1 MGFTSHLLALP
12 YGIGIAIAGVELA
25 WGLIKYYLAP
35 TPSQRREAVEE
46 FYSVMIGAILTAVVA
61 YYMSIGP
68 SIGASIAGAMGVSVP
83 QIQLSDIPKIMYDDF
98 SLVMGQYIAN
108 QIFTFAASAAGAI
121 IGAFN
126 PGNVPFNPFR
136 AVSGAL
142 GSLAGF
148 LSAIMAPYNR
158 ALVATMMNTIALAA
172 LGQVMSV
179 MYNYGIGSL
188 SVALLL
194 PSRTRRI
201 GAWLASFILVFSV
214 LLPLV
219 AGYQYVLVF
228 NYGNVFTMWIST
240 LEQHCTNNAIL
251 QTIISIFGN
260 VPSWLKDAITIL
272 ADLTCAI
279 TSMQWLIT
287 NTATLVSVG
296 TFNLLEGDIVID
308 IVMGIGFAI
317 TAWLADLIEAGARA
331 LFEVR
336 HL

>member
-1 MGFTSHLLALP
+1 MGSIMSVLSLLNLP

-35 TPSQRREAVEE
+35 TPGRRREAVDE
-46 FYSVMIGAILTAVVA
+46 FYSVVIGAILTATVA

-68 SIGASIAGAMGVSVP
+68 SIGASIASALGVSVP
-83 QIQLSDIPKIMYDDF
+83 QVQLSGIPKVMYNDF
-98 SLVMGQYIAN
+98 NLVMGQYIAN
-108 QIFTFAASAAGAI
+108 QVITFAISAAGAI
-121 IGAFN
+121 LGVTQVLR
-126 PGNVPFNPFR
+126 PVG
-136 AVSGAL
+136 SAL
-142 GSLAGF
+142 GSLSGF
-148 LSAIMAPYNR
+148 LNAIMAPYNR

-188 SVALLL
+188 SIALLL

-201 GAWLASFILVFSV
+201 GAWLASFILVFSI

-219 AGYQYVLVF
+219 AGYQDALVF

-240 LEQHCTNNAIL
+240 IEKHCSNNAIL
-251 QTIISIFGN
+251 QAILSLFLNAPG
-260 VPSWLKDAITIL
+260 WLKDAVNII
-272 ADLTCAI
+272 ADFVCGI
-279 TSMQWLIT
+279 TSLQWIVT
-287 NTATLVSVG
+287 NTATLVSTG
-296 TFNLLEGDIVID
+296 TFNLLEGDIIID

>member
-1 MGFTSHLLALP
+1 MGITRLLALP
-12 YGIGIAIAGVELA
+12 YGIGLAIAGIELA

-35 TPSQRREAVEE
+35 TPGRRREAVEE
-46 FYSVMIGAILTAVVA
+46 FYSIVIGAILTAVVA

-68 SIGASIAGAMGVSVP
+68 SIGASIASALGVSVT
-83 QIQLSDIPKIMYDDF
+83 QVQLSGIPKVMYFDF
-98 SLVMGQYIAN
+98 NLVMGQYIAN
-108 QIFTFAASAAGAI
+108 QVITFAISAAGAVL
-121 IGAFN
+121 GATEVLR
-126 PGNVPFNPFR
+126 PVG
-136 AVSGAL
+136 SAL
-142 GSLAGF
+142 GSLSGF

-172 LGQVMSV
+172 LGQVMST

-201 GAWLASFILVFSV
+201 GAWLASFILVFSI
-214 LLPLV
+214 LLPMV
-219 AGYQYVLVF
+219 AGYQDALVF

-240 LEQHCTNNAIL
+240 IEQHCSNNAIL
-251 QTIISIFGN
+251 QAILSLFMNAPG
-260 VPSWLKDAITIL
+260 WLKDAVNIIADFVCGITGL
-272 ADLTCAI
+272 
-279 TSMQWLIT
+279 QWIVT
-287 NTATLVSVG
+287 NTATLVSTG
-296 TFNLLEGDIVID
+296 TFNLLEGDIIID

>member
-1 MGFTSHLLALP
+1 VSVLSLLNLP

-25 WGLIKYYLAP
+25 WGLVKYYLAP

-46 FYSVMIGAILTAVVA
+46 FYSIVIGAVLTAVVA
-61 YYMSIGP
+61 YYMSVGP
-68 SIGASIAGAMGVSVP
+68 SIGASIANTMGVSVP
-83 QIQLSDIPKIMYDDF
+83 QLQLSDIPKVMYNDF
-98 SLVMGQYIAN
+98 NLVMGQYITN
-108 QIFTFAASAAGAI
+108 QVLAFAFSAAGAI
-121 IGAFN
+121 LGATQVLK
-126 PGNVPFNPFR
+126 PV
-136 AVSGAL
+136 GALL
-142 GSLAGF
+142 GSLSSF

-219 AGYQYVLVF
+219 AGYQDVLVF
-228 NYGNVFTMWIST
+228 NYGNVLTMWIST
-240 LEQHCTNNAIL
+240 IKQHCSNNSILQAIL
-251 QTIISIFGN
+251 SLFGN
-260 VPSWLKDAITIL
+260 APTWLKDAITII
-272 ADLTCAI
+272 ADFVCGI
-279 TSMQWLIT
+279 TSLQWLVT
-287 NTATLVSVG
+287 NTATLVSTG

-308 IVMGIGFAI
+308 IAMGIGFAI
-317 TAWLADLIEAGARA
+317 TAWLAELIEAGARA

>member
-1 MGFTSHLLALP
+1 MSVTSLLNLP
-12 YGIGIAIAGVELA
+12 YGIGITIAGVELA

-35 TPSQRREAVEE
+35 TPGRRREAIDE
-46 FYSVMIGAILTAVVA
+46 FYSIVIGAILTATVA

-68 SIGASIAGAMGVSVP
+68 SIGSSIVGAMGVSVP
-83 QIQLSDIPKIMYDDF
+83 QIQLSDIPKVMYNDF
-98 SLVMGQYIAN
+98 NLVMGQYIAN
-108 QIFTFAASAAGAI
+108 QVIAFAISAAGAVL
-121 IGAFN
+121 GATEVLR
-126 PGNVPFNPFR
+126 PVG
-136 AVSGAL
+136 SAL
-142 GSLAGF
+142 GSLSGF

-201 GAWLASFILVFSV
+201 GAWLASFILVFSI
-214 LLPLV
+214 LLPMV
-219 AGYQYVLVF
+219 VGYQDALVF

-240 LEQHCTNNAIL
+240 IEKHCSNNSILQAIL
-251 QTIISIFGN
+251 SLFLN
-260 VPSWLKDAITIL
+260 APSWLKDAINIM
-272 ADLTCAI
+272 ADFVCGI
-279 TSMQWLIT
+279 TSLQWIVT
-287 NTATLVSVG
+287 NTATLVSTG
-296 TFNLLEGDIVID
+296 TFNLLEGDIIID

>member
-1 MGFTSHLLALP
+1 MSVLSLLTLP
-12 YGIGIAIAGVELA
+12 YGIGITIAGVELA

-35 TPSQRREAVEE
+35 TPSQRREAVDE
-46 FYSVMIGAILTAVVA
+46 FYSIVIGAILTATVA

-68 SIGASIAGAMGVSVP
+68 SIGASIASALGVSVT
-83 QIQLSDIPKIMYDDF
+83 QIQLSDIPNVMYNDF
-98 SLVMGQYIAN
+98 NLVMGQYIAN
-108 QIFTFAASAAGAI
+108 QVITFAISAAGAVL
-121 IGAFN
+121 GATEVLR
-126 PGNVPFNPFR
+126 PVG
-136 AVSGAL
+136 SAL
-142 GSLAGF
+142 GSLSGF
-148 LSAIMAPYNR
+148 LNAIMALYNR

-172 LGQVMSV
+172 LGQVMST

-214 LLPLV
+214 LLPMV
-219 AGYQYVLVF
+219 AGYQDALVF
-228 NYGNVFTMWIST
+228 NYGNVFTMWVST
-240 LEQHCTNNAIL
+240 IEKHCSNNTILQAIL
-251 QTIISIFGN
+251 SLFLN
-260 VPSWLKDAITIL
+260 APSWLKDAINII
-272 ADLTCAI
+272 ADFVCGI
-279 TSMQWLIT
+279 TTLPWLVT
-287 NTATLVSVG
+287 NTATLVSTG
-296 TFNLLEGDIVID
+296 TFNLLEGDIIID

>member
-1 MGFTSHLLALP
+1 MGSIMSVSSLLALP

-35 TPSQRREAVEE
+35 TPGRRREAVEE
-46 FYSVMIGAILTAVVA
+46 FYSIVIGAVLTATVA

-68 SIGASIAGAMGVSVP
+68 SIGASIASALGVSVP
-83 QIQLSDIPKIMYDDF
+83 QIQLSDIPKVMYNDF
-98 SLVMGQYIAN
+98 NLVMGQYIAN
-108 QIFTFAASAAGAI
+108 QVFAFAFSAVGAI
-121 IGAFN
+121 IGVTQVLK
-126 PGNVPFNPFR
+126 PVG
-136 AVSGAL
+136 SLL
-142 GSLAGF
+142 GSLSDF
-148 LSAIMAPYNR
+148 FSAIMAPYNR

-201 GAWLASFILVFSV
+201 GAWLASFILVFSI

-219 AGYQYVLVF
+219 AGYQDALVF
-228 NYGNVFTMWIST
+228 NYGNVLTMWIST
-240 LEQHCTNNAIL
+240 IEQHCSNNSIL
-251 QTIISIFGN
+251 QAIISLLGN
-260 VPSWLKDAITIL
+260 APGWLKDAITII
-272 ADLTCAI
+272 ADFVCGI
-279 TSMQWLIT
+279 TSLPWLVT
-287 NTATLVSVG
+287 STATLVSNG
-296 TFNLLEGDIVID
+296 TFNLLEGDIIID

-336 HL
+336 RL

>member
-1 MGFTSHLLALP
+1 MGITSLLNLP

-35 TPSQRREAVEE
+35 TPGQRREAVEE
-46 FYSVMIGAILTAVVA
+46 FYGIVIGAILTAVVA

-68 SIGASIAGAMGVSVP
+68 SIGVKIAGAMGVNAT
-83 QIQLSDIPKIMYDDF
+83 QIQLSDIPNEMNFDF
-98 SLVMGQYIAN
+98 NLVMGQYIAN
-108 QIFTFAASAAGAI
+108 LVFAFAFSAAGAI
-121 IGAFN
+121 IGATQVLK
-126 PGNVPFNPFR
+126 PI
-136 AVSGAL
+136 GAL
-142 GSLAGF
+142 LGSTSSF
-148 LSAIMAPYNR
+148 LNAIMAPYNR

-201 GAWLASFILVFSV
+201 GAWLASFILVFSI

-219 AGYQYVLVF
+219 AGYQDALVF
-228 NYGNVFTMWIST
+228 NYGNVFTMWVST
-240 LEQHCTNNAIL
+240 IEKHCSNNSIMQAIL
-251 QTIISIFGN
+251 SLFMN
-260 VPSWLKDAITIL
+260 APSWLQNTITIL
-272 ADLTCAI
+272 ADFVCGI
-279 TSMQWLIT
+279 TGLQWIVT
-287 NTATLVSVG
+287 NTATLVSTG
-296 TFNLLEGDIVID
+296 TFNLLEGDIIID

>member
-1 MGFTSHLLALP
+1 MSVSSLLNLP

-25 WGLIKYYLAP
+25 WGLVKYYLAP
-35 TPSQRREAVEE
+35 TPGQRREAVEE
-46 FYSVMIGAILTAVVA
+46 FYGVVIGAILTAVVA

-68 SIGASIAGAMGVSVP
+68 MIGAKIAGAMGVSVP
-83 QIQLSDIPKIMYDDF
+83 QIQLSDIPNEMYFDF
-98 SLVMGQYIAN
+98 NLVMGQYIAN
-108 QIFTFAASAAGAI
+108 QVITFAISAAGAI
-121 IGAFN
+121 LGVTQVLR
-126 PGNVPFNPFR
+126 PVG
-136 AVSGAL
+136 SAL
-142 GSLAGF
+142 GSLSGF
-148 LSAIMAPYNR
+148 LNAIMAPYNR

-172 LGQVMSV
+172 LGQVMGV

-201 GAWLASFILVFSV
+201 GAWLASFILVFSI
-214 LLPLV
+214 LLPMV
-219 AGYQYVLVF
+219 AGYQDALVF

-240 LEQHCTNNAIL
+240 IEKHCSNNSIMQAIL
-251 QTIISIFGN
+251 SLFLNAPG
-260 VPSWLKDAITIL
+260 WLKDAINIM
-272 ADLTCAI
+272 ADFVCGI
-279 TSMQWLIT
+279 TTLPWLIS
-287 NTATLVSVG
+287 NTATLVSTG
-296 TFNLLEGDIVID
+296 TFNLLEGDIIID

>member
-1 MGFTSHLLALP
+1 VGITSLLNLP

-35 TPSQRREAVEE
+35 TPGRRREAIDE
-46 FYSVMIGAILTAVVA
+46 FYGVVIGAILTATVA
-61 YYMSIGP
+61 YYMSIG
-68 SIGASIAGAMGVSVP
+68 SRIGAKIAGTLGVSVT
-83 QIQLSDIPKIMYDDF
+83 QIPLPDIPKVMYGDF
-98 SLVMGQYIAN
+98 ELVMGQYIAN
-108 QIFTFAASAAGAI
+108 QVITFAISAAGAVL
-121 IGAFN
+121 GVTQVLR
-126 PGNVPFNPFR
+126 PVG
-136 AVSGAL
+136 SAL
-142 GSLAGF
+142 DSLSGF

-172 LGQVMSV
+172 LGQVMST

-214 LLPLV
+214 LLPMV
-219 AGYQYVLVF
+219 AGYQDALVF

-240 LEQHCTNNAIL
+240 IEQHCSNNSILQAIL
-251 QTIISIFGN
+251 SLFLN
-260 VPSWLKDAITIL
+260 APSWLKDAINIM
-272 ADLTCAI
+272 ADFVCGI
-279 TSMQWLIT
+279 TSLQWLIS
-287 NTATLVSVG
+287 NTATLVSNG
-296 TFNLLEGDIVID
+296 TFNLLEGDIIID

>member
-1 MGFTSHLLALP
+1 MGITSLLNLP

-35 TPSQRREAVEE
+35 TPSQRREAIDE
-46 FYSVMIGAILTAVVA
+46 FYSIVIGAILTAVVA

-68 SIGASIAGAMGVSVP
+68 SIGASIASALGVSVT
-83 QIQLSDIPKIMYDDF
+83 QVQLSDIPKVMYNDF
-98 SLVMGQYIAN
+98 NLVMGQYIAN
-108 QIFTFAASAAGAI
+108 QVITFAISAAGAI
-121 IGAFN
+121 LGATEVLR
-126 PGNVPFNPFR
+126 PVG
-136 AVSGAL
+136 SAL
-142 GSLAGF
+142 GSLSSF
-148 LSAIMAPYNR
+148 LNAIMAPYNR

-172 LGQVMSV
+172 LGQVMGV

-188 SVALLL
+188 SIALLL

-201 GAWLASFILVFSV
+201 GAWLASFILVFSI

-219 AGYQYVLVF
+219 AGYQDALVF

-240 LEQHCTNNAIL
+240 IEQHCSNNTILQAIL
-251 QTIISIFGN
+251 SLFLN
-260 VPSWLKDAITIL
+260 APSWLKDAINIM
-272 ADLTCAI
+272 ADFVCGI
-279 TSMQWLIT
+279 TTLPWLIS
-287 NTATLVSVG
+287 NTATLVSTG
-296 TFNLLEGDIVID
+296 TFNLLEGDIIID

>member
-1 MGFTSHLLALP
+1 MGVSSLLNLP
-12 YGIGIAIAGVELA
+12 YGIGITIALAELA

-35 TPSQRREAVEE
+35 TPSQRRETVEE
-46 FYSVMIGAILTAVVA
+46 FYSIVIGAVLTAVVA

-83 QIQLSDIPKIMYDDF
+83 QIPLHDIYSVMYGDF
-98 SLVMGQYIAN
+98 NAVMGQYIAG
-108 QIFTFAASAAGAI
+108 QVLAFAFSAI
-121 IGAFN
+121 S
-126 PGNVPFNPFR
+126 
-136 AVSGAL
+136 AVSGIILVLKPIGPLL
-142 GSLAGF
+142 GSLSDF

-158 ALVATMMNTIALAA
+158 ALIATMMNTIALAA
-172 LGQVMSV
+172 LGQVMGV

-188 SVALLL
+188 SIALLL

-219 AGYQYVLVF
+219 AGYQDALVF
-228 NYGNVFTMWIST
+228 NYGNVLTMWEATI
-240 LEQHCTNNAIL
+240 EQHCNNPAIKASISA
-251 QTIISIFGN
+251 IISGA
-260 VPSWLKDAITIL
+260 PSWLKDALNIL
-272 ADLTCAI
+272 ADIACGIASLP
-279 TSMQWLIT
+279 WLVS

-296 TFNLLEGDIVID
+296 TFNLLEGDIIID

>member
-1 MGFTSHLLALP
+1 MSVTSLLNLP
-12 YGIGIAIAGVELA
+12 YGIGITIAGVELA

-35 TPSQRREAVEE
+35 TPGRRREAVEE
-46 FYSVMIGAILTAVVA
+46 FYSIVIGAILTATVA

-68 SIGASIAGAMGVSVP
+68 SIGASIASALGVSVT
-83 QIQLSDIPKIMYDDF
+83 QVQLSDIPKVMYFDF
-98 SLVMGQYIAN
+98 NLVMGQYIAN
-108 QIFTFAASAAGAI
+108 QVITFAISAAGAVL
-121 IGAFN
+121 GATEVLR
-126 PGNVPFNPFR
+126 PVG
-136 AVSGAL
+136 SAL
-142 GSLAGF
+142 GSLSGF

-172 LGQVMSV
+172 LGQVMST

-201 GAWLASFILVFSV
+201 GAWLASFILVFSI

-219 AGYQYVLVF
+219 AGYQDALVF

-240 LEQHCTNNAIL
+240 IEQHCSNNAIL
-251 QTIISIFGN
+251 QAILSLFLN
-260 VPSWLKDAITIL
+260 APSWLKNAINII
-272 ADLTCAI
+272 ADFVCGI
-279 TSMQWLIT
+279 TSLQWIVT
-287 NTATLVSVG
+287 NTATLVSTG
-296 TFNLLEGDIVID
+296 TFNLLEGDIIID

>member
-1 MGFTSHLLALP
+1 MGITRLLALP
-12 YGIGIAIAGVELA
+12 YGIGLAIAGIELA

-35 TPSQRREAVEE
+35 TPGRRREAVEE
-46 FYSVMIGAILTAVVA
+46 FYSIVIGAILTAVVA

-68 SIGASIAGAMGVSVP
+68 SIGASIASALGVSVT
-83 QIQLSDIPKIMYDDF
+83 QVQLSGIPKVMYFDF
-98 SLVMGQYIAN
+98 NLVMGQYIAN
-108 QIFTFAASAAGAI
+108 QVITFAISAAGAVL
-121 IGAFN
+121 GATEVLR
-126 PGNVPFNPFR
+126 PVG
-136 AVSGAL
+136 SAL
-142 GSLAGF
+142 GSLSGF
-148 LSAIMAPYNR
+148 LNAIMAPYNR

-188 SVALLL
+188 SIALLL

-201 GAWLASFILVFSV
+201 GAWLASFILVFSI

-219 AGYQYVLVF
+219 AGYQDALVF

-240 LEQHCTNNAIL
+240 IEKHCSNNAIMQAIL
-251 QTIISIFGN
+251 SLFLNAPG
-260 VPSWLKDAITIL
+260 WLKDAINIM
-272 ADLTCAI
+272 ADFVCGI
-279 TSMQWLIT
+279 TTLPWLIK
-287 NTATLVSVG
+287 NTATLVSTG
-296 TFNLLEGDIVID
+296 TFNLLEGDIIID

>member
-1 MGFTSHLLALP
+1 MGSIMSVSSLLALP

-35 TPSQRREAVEE
+35 TPGRRREAVEE
-46 FYSVMIGAILTAVVA
+46 FYSIVIGAVLTATVA

-68 SIGASIAGAMGVSVP
+68 SIGASIASALGVSVP
-83 QIQLSDIPKIMYDDF
+83 QIQLSDIPKVMYNDF
-98 SLVMGQYIAN
+98 NLVMGQYITN
-108 QIFTFAASAAGAI
+108 QVFAFAFSAVGAI
-121 IGAFN
+121 IGVTQVLK
-126 PGNVPFNPFR
+126 PVG
-136 AVSGAL
+136 SLL
-142 GSLAGF
+142 GSLSDF
-148 LSAIMAPYNR
+148 FSAIMAPYNR

-201 GAWLASFILVFSV
+201 GAWLASFILVFSI
-214 LLPLV
+214 LLPMV
-219 AGYQYVLVF
+219 AGYQDALVF
-228 NYGNVFTMWIST
+228 NYGNVLTMWIST
-240 LEQHCTNNAIL
+240 IEQHCSNNSIL
-251 QTIISIFGN
+251 QAIISLLGN
-260 VPSWLKDAITIL
+260 APGWLKDAITII
-272 ADLTCAI
+272 ADFVCGI
-279 TSMQWLIT
+279 TSLPWLVT
-287 NTATLVSVG
+287 STATLVSNG
-296 TFNLLEGDIVID
+296 TFNLLEGDIIID

-336 HL
+336 RL

>member
-1 MGFTSHLLALP
+1 MGITSLLNLP

-35 TPSQRREAVEE
+35 TPSQRREAIDE
-46 FYSVMIGAILTAVVA
+46 FYSIVIGAILTATVA

-68 SIGASIAGAMGVSVP
+68 SIGASIASALGVSVT
-83 QIQLSDIPKIMYDDF
+83 QVQLSDIPKVMYNDF
-98 SLVMGQYIAN
+98 NLVMGQYIAN
-108 QIFTFAASAAGAI
+108 QVITFAISAAGAVL
-121 IGAFN
+121 GATQVLR
-126 PGNVPFNPFR
+126 PVG
-136 AVSGAL
+136 SAL
-142 GSLAGF
+142 GSLSGF
-148 LSAIMAPYNR
+148 LNAIMAPYNR

-201 GAWLASFILVFSV
+201 GAWLASFILVFSI

-219 AGYQYVLVF
+219 AGYQDALVF
-228 NYGNVFTMWIST
+228 NYGNVFTMWVST
-240 LEQHCTNNAIL
+240 IEQHCSNNSIMQAIL
-251 QTIISIFGN
+251 SLFLN
-260 VPSWLKDAITIL
+260 APSWLKDAINIM
-272 ADLTCAI
+272 ADFVCGI
-279 TSMQWLIT
+279 TTLPWLIS
-287 NTATLVSVG
+287 NTATLVSTG
-296 TFNLLEGDIVID
+296 TFNLLEGDIIID

>member
-1 MGFTSHLLALP
+1 MGITSLLALP
-12 YGIGIAIAGVELA
+12 YGIGIVIAGVELA

-35 TPSQRREAVEE
+35 TPGRRREAIDE
-46 FYSVMIGAILTAVVA
+46 FYSIVIGAILTATVA

-68 SIGASIAGAMGVSVP
+68 RIGAKIVGAMGVSVP
-83 QIQLSDIPKIMYDDF
+83 QVQLSDIPKVMYNDF
-98 SLVMGQYIAN
+98 NLVMGQYIAN
-108 QIFTFAASAAGAI
+108 QVITFAISAAGAI
-121 IGAFN
+121 LGVTQVLRPIG
-126 PGNVPFNPFR
+126 
-136 AVSGAL
+136 SAL
-142 GSLAGF
+142 GSLSSF

-158 ALVATMMNTIALAA
+158 ALIATMMNTIALAA
-172 LGQVMSV
+172 LGQVMST

-201 GAWLASFILVFSV
+201 GAWLASFILVFSI

-219 AGYQYVLVF
+219 AGYQDALVF

-240 LEQHCTNNAIL
+240 IEKHCANNAIL
-251 QTIISIFGN
+251 QAILSLFMN
-260 VPSWLKDAITIL
+260 APSWLKNAINII
-272 ADLTCAI
+272 ADFVCGI
-279 TSMQWLIT
+279 TSLQWVVT
-287 NTATLVSVG
+287 NTATLVSNG

>member
-1 MGFTSHLLALP
+1 MSVLSLLNLP

-25 WGLIKYYLAP
+25 WGLVKYYLAP
-35 TPSQRREAVEE
+35 TPGRRREAVEE
-46 FYSVMIGAILTAVVA
+46 FYSVVIGAILTATVA

-68 SIGASIAGAMGVSVP
+68 SIGASIASALGVSVP
-83 QIQLSDIPKIMYDDF
+83 QVQLSGIPKVMYNDF
-98 SLVMGQYIAN
+98 NLVMGQYIAN
-108 QIFTFAASAAGAI
+108 QVITFAISAAGAI
-121 IGAFN
+121 LGVTQVLR
-126 PGNVPFNPFR
+126 PVG
-136 AVSGAL
+136 SAL
-142 GSLAGF
+142 GSLSGF
-148 LSAIMAPYNR
+148 LNAIMAPYNR

-188 SVALLL
+188 SIALLL

-201 GAWLASFILVFSV
+201 GAWLASFILVFSI

-219 AGYQYVLVF
+219 AGYQDALVF

-240 LEQHCTNNAIL
+240 IEKHCSNNAIMQAIL
-251 QTIISIFGN
+251 SLFLNAPG
-260 VPSWLKDAITIL
+260 WLKDAINIM
-272 ADLTCAI
+272 ADFVCGI
-279 TSMQWLIT
+279 TTLPWLIK
-287 NTATLVSVG
+287 NTATLVSTG
-296 TFNLLEGDIVID
+296 TFNLLEGDIIID